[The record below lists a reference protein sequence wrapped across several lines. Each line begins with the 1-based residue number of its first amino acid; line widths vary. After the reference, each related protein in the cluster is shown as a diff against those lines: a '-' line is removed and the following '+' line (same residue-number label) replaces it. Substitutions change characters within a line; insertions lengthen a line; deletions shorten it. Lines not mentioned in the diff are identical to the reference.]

1 MNQNQ
6 FRQYTEKRGYRWCSL
21 AVVLASV
28 LALTGCDDKADE
40 SASSTDKAQNT
51 QTTEQQNSAQ
61 KTPDTATQTS
71 EKSAVTT
78 KTNNETALK
87 SKKFVMS
94 WLCVLQEKMSLY

>member
-61 KTPDTATQTS
+61 KHPTPP
-71 EKSAVTT
+71 
-78 KTNNETALK
+78 LK
-87 SKKFVMS
+87 LAKNQQ
-94 WLCVLQEKMSLY
+94 LQQKRIMKLH